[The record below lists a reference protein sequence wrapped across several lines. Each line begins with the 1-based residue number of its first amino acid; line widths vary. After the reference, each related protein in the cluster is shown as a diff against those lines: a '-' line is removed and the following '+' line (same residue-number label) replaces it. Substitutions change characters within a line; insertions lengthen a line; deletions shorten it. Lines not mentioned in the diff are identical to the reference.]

1 MSQRSTPPP
10 EITVGSMRIYIH
22 ILVWNDRRYLPDLF
36 ASLDTQT
43 NRNFS
48 VRILDNGST
57 DDSYAYLREHFS
69 QTVVARNVRNLGF
82 AQGHNQLV
90 RFTLEHL
97 PESELD
103 DSAILIMNPDMIL
116 APDMIERLA
125 EALDADSH
133 VDAVQPKLYRAFGE
147 HPGDETL
154 EETVKSDILDTT
166 GMRVKKG
173 WRMVDRGAGE
183 IDRGQYD
190 AVRDIF
196 CVTGTCALYR
206 ATAIRDVLMNGEFY
220 DGEFNTYREDCD
232 LAWRFRA
239 AGHKS
244 AFIPAATAWHYRGMF
259 GAERQSLWK
268 RIINRKG
275 QRPFFAA
282 LATRNQ
288 LFVLLKNL
296 SLVDLFLSLPRIM
309 CGEGVRVLYGLLFEP
324 KTRKLLLAAF
334 SLVPSMLRKRGHVQ
348 ASRTEK
354 PRVLRSYVR

>member
-1 MSQRSTPPP
+1 M
-10 EITVGSMRIYIH
+10 
-22 ILVWNDRRYLPDLF
+22 
-36 ASLDTQT
+36 QT
-43 NRNFS
+43 NRNFV

-57 DDSYAYLREHFS
+57 DDSYTYLREHFS
-69 QTVVARNVRNLGF
+69 HTVVARNVRNLGF

-97 PESELD
+97 PENELD

-116 APDMIERLA
+116 APDMVEKLVA
-125 EALDADSH
+125 ALEADQY
-133 VDAVQPKLYRAFGE
+133 VDAVQPKLFRAFGE

-232 LAWRFRA
+232 LAWRFRGS
-239 AGHKS
+239 GHKS
-244 AFIPAATAWHYRGMF
+244 AFIPNATAWHYRGMF

-268 RIINRKG
+268 RVVNRKG

-282 LATRNQ
+282 LSTRNQ
-288 LFVLLKNL
+288 LFVLIKNL
-296 SLVDLFLSLPRIM
+296 MPVDFFLSLPRIV

-324 KTRKLLLAAF
+324 QTRKLLFAAVF
-334 SLVPSMLRKRGHVQ
+334 LLPSMFRKRRLVKT
-348 ASRTEK
+348 SRKEK
-354 PRVLRSYVR
+354 GGVLRSYVS